1 MKPDALIE
9 SYVAEVVRH
18 LPRRQRTDVGFEL
31 RSLLTEELRDRAG
44 DNEPDTATTLELL
57 ADFGRPAE
65 VADRYRPA
73 GFTII
78 RPADAP
84 RFAWISLVGVAVQWV
99 ITLIATYTAPATG
112 AGDDWLSRLG
122 TWWLSA
128 GLGAFWW
135 PGLLV
140 SLSIVAAVIAARR
153 GGDAPAWTPRAAA
166 MLDRDRIHRPL
177 SVLAIAGALVGIA
190 ALVAAINLAA
200 WWPWLPQPLLDAFVI
215 DEDFLTTRAPWA
227 LVLWAASFASMI
239 ALLVAGRWTRT
250 TRLLDIVGNALWI
263 VLLVW
268 WVAAGPIFVQPYA
281 DSVTKGCLL
290 LVAAICVLDLVLTAR
305 HLRPGIPEPAV

>member
-44 DNEPDTATTLELL
+44 DNEPDAETTLDLL
-57 ADFGRPAE
+57 ASFGRPSE

-84 RFAWISLVGVAVQWV
+84 RFAWVSLGGVAVQWA

-153 GGDAPAWTPRAAA
+153 GDDAPEWTPKAAA
-166 MLDRDRIHRPL
+166 KLDHDSINRSL

-190 ALVAAINLAA
+190 VLVAAINLAT
-200 WWPWLPQPLLDAFVI
+200 WWPGLPQPVLDAFVI
-215 DEDFLTTRAPWA
+215 DEDFLAVRAPWA
-227 LVLWAASFASMI
+227 LVLWAASLATMI
-239 ALLVAGRWTRT
+239 AVLVAGRWTRT
-250 TRLLDIVGNALWI
+250 TRVLAIVGDVLWV

-281 DSVTKGCLL
+281 DSVAKGCLL
-290 LVAAICVLDLVLTAR
+290 LVAALCVLDLVLTAR
-305 HLRPGIPEPAV
+305 QVRQGIPEPAV

>member
-1 MKPDALIE
+1 MKPDALIQ

-18 LPRRQRTDVGFEL
+18 LPRRQRADVGFEL
-31 RSLLTEELRDRAG
+31 RSLLTEELRGRAS
-44 DNEPDTATTLELL
+44 DTEPDTEATLELL
-57 ADFGRPAE
+57 ASFGRPAE

-84 RFAWISLVGVAVQWV
+84 RFAWVSLVGVAVQWV

-153 GGDAPAWTPRAAA
+153 GGDAPEWTPRAAA
-166 MLDRDRIHRPL
+166 MLDRDSIRRPL
-177 SVLAIAGALVGIA
+177 YVLAIAGALVGIA
-190 ALVAAINLAA
+190 ALVAAINLAR
-200 WWPWLPQPLLDAFVI
+200 WWPELPQPLLDAFVI
-215 DEDFLTTRAPWA
+215 DEDFLATRAPWA
-227 LVLWAASFASMI
+227 LVLWAGTLASMI
-239 ALLVAGRWTRT
+239 AVLVAGRWTRT
-250 TRLLDIVGNALWI
+250 TRLLAIVGNALWI

-268 WVAAGPIFVQPYA
+268 WVAAGPIFAQPYA

-290 LVAAICVLDLVLTAR
+290 LVAAICVLDLVFTAR
-305 HLRPGIPEPAV
+305 HLRQGIPEPAV

>member
-1 MKPDALIE
+1 MNPDALIE

-18 LPRRQRTDVGFEL
+18 LPRKQRTDVGYEL
-31 RSLLTEELRDRAG
+31 RSLLTEELRGRVG
-44 DNEPDTATTLELL
+44 DSAPDTAATLDLL
-57 ADFGRPAE
+57 ASFGRPAE

-140 SLSIVAAVIAARR
+140 SLSIVAAVITARR
-153 GGDAPAWTPRAAA
+153 DGDAPDWTPRAAS
-166 MLDRDRIHRPL
+166 MLDRDHISRPL
-177 SVLAIAGALVGIA
+177 YVLAIAGALVGIA
-190 ALVAAINLAA
+190 ALVAAINLAE
-200 WWPWLPQPLLDAFVI
+200 WWPGLPQPLLDAFVI
-215 DEDFLTTRAPWA
+215 DADFLATRAPWA
-227 LVLWAASFASMI
+227 LVLWAATFASMI
-239 ALLVAGRWTRT
+239 AVLVAGRWTRT
-250 TRLLDIVGNALWI
+250 TRLLAIVGNALWV

-305 HLRPGIPEPAV
+305 HLRHGIPEPAV

>member
-1 MKPDALIE
+1 MKPHALIE

-18 LPRRQRTDVGFEL
+18 LPKRQRADVGFEL
-31 RSLLTEELRDRAG
+31 RSLLTEELRGRAG
-44 DNEPDTATTLELL
+44 DSEPDTATTLDLL

-99 ITLIATYTAPATG
+99 ITLSATYAAPATG

-140 SLSIVAAVIAARR
+140 SLSIVAAVISARR
-153 GGDAPAWTPRAAA
+153 GGDAPEWTPQAAA
-166 MLDRDRIHRPL
+166 RLDRDSISRPL
-177 SVLAIAGALVGIA
+177 YVLAIAGALVGIS
-190 ALVAAINLAA
+190 ALVAAINLAS
-200 WWPWLPQPLLDAFVI
+200 WWPELPQPLLDAFVI

-227 LVLWAASFASMI
+227 LVLWAATLASMI
-239 ALLVAGRWTRT
+239 AVLVTGRWTRT
-250 TRLLDIVGNALWI
+250 TRLLAVAGNVLWVALLI
-263 VLLVW
+263 W
-268 WVAAGPIFVQPYA
+268 WVVAGPIFVQPYA
-281 DSVTKGCLL
+281 DFVTKGCLL
-290 LVAAICVLDLVLTAR
+290 FVAAICVLDLVLTAR
-305 HLRPGIPEPAV
+305 HLRQGIPEPAV

>member
-1 MKPDALIE
+1 MKPEALIE
-9 SYVAEVVRH
+9 SYVAEVVRY
-18 LPRRQRTDVGFEL
+18 LPRRLRDDVGFEL
-31 RSLLTEELRDRAG
+31 RSLLTEELRGRAG
-44 DNEPDTATTLELL
+44 DGEPDTATTLALL

-84 RFAWISLVGVAVQWV
+84 RFAWIALGGVAIQWV

-140 SLSIVAAVIAARR
+140 SLSIVAAVITARR
-153 GGDAPAWTPRAAA
+153 GTDASEWTPRAAA
-166 MLDRDRIHRPL
+166 GLDRDRISRPL
-177 SVLAIAGALVGIA
+177 YVLAIAGALVGIA
-190 ALVAAINLAA
+190 ALVAAINLAT
-200 WWPWLPQPLLDAFVI
+200 WWPWLPQPVLDAFVI
-215 DEDFLTTRAPWA
+215 DETFLTTRAPWA
-227 LVLWAASFASMI
+227 LVLWAAAFASMI
-239 ALLVAGRWTRT
+239 AVLIAGRWTRT
-250 TRLLDIVGNALWI
+250 TRLLSIVGNVLWI

-268 WVAAGPIFVQPYA
+268 WVAAGPIFVQPAA
-281 DSVTKGCLL
+281 DSVTKGCLIL
-290 LVAAICVLDLVLTAR
+290 IAAICVLDLVITAR
-305 HLRPGIPEPAV
+305 HLRRGIPEPAV